1 MSTIKIK
8 RTSGSTTPTGLT
20 FGELAYVQGIKSI
33 YIGQTAGDPALRI
46 GAEVDTS
53 TALGTS
59 DNKIPSQNA
68 VKTYVDSV
76 VSGGASLVSALN
88 GITGSITLTGG
99 TGISVTSLNKVITVT
114 NTGVISVNGSTGA
127 ITNVAKTDT
136 ANTFTPLQTF
146 SAGIASTGA
155 TFTSSTGLITT
166 QKSSYVGSDS
176 AIVRVVGAD
185 ASQNPYNSDI
195 RANASATA
203 NTTHT
208 LPSTTGTLLNT
219 NSAYVS
225 GITGTANQITVSA
238 STGSV
243 TLSLPSTVTVPGSLN
258 VTTDLT
264 VTGNLTVNGTSTTV
278 NSNTMTVD
286 DPIIVLGTSGGV
298 PISASDGGKSR
309 GVAFTYYDDVNTIG
323 KTGFFGFRNPGQG
336 AVFGAY
342 ERVNILNDA
351 TQAGSTLAMIETYG
365 LSVRANQNV
374 NTLGNHVFSSL
385 STTNN
390 KQVIFEDHTGYVLI
404 PNTLGTSGYIIKSNG
419 GTSQPTWIDAA
430 AAGFTA
436 YAATQLATAR
446 SIGLT
451 GDVSG
456 SASFDGT
463 ANINIS
469 ATIAANSVALG
480 TDTTGDYVA
489 AVAVSGIGLSVAGS
503 GENATYTVTSGA
515 TSNNVVSQ
523 IVARDSSGNFSA
535 GTITAALTGNAST
548 ASTLQTA
555 RSIGLTGDVSGSASF
570 NGSAD
575 INITATIAANSVA
588 LGTDTTGNYV
598 ATLSTSSTGLTV
610 ANSGAESAAVTVN
623 FATITSGLNMGTFS
637 FASGE
642 FTNSSG
648 TISLGTV
655 DGGSY

>member
-53 TALGTS
+53 TSLGTS

-68 VKTYVDSV
+68 VKTYVDNNIAGGSV
-76 VSGGASLVSALN
+76 TSVY
-88 GITGSITLTGG
+88 GITGAVDISAG
-99 TGISVTSLNKVITVT
+99 TGISLGIAGKVITIT
-114 NTGVISVNGSTGA
+114 NTGVQS
-127 ITNVAKTDT
+127 
-136 ANTFTPLQTF
+136 L
-146 SAGIASTGA
+146 AG
-155 TFTSSTGLITT
+155 TS
-166 QKSSYVGSDS
+166 
-176 AIVRVVGAD
+176 
-185 ASQNPYNSDI
+185 
-195 RANASATA
+195 
-203 NTTHT
+203 
-208 LPSTTGTLLNT
+208 
-219 NSAYVS
+219 
-225 GITGTANQITVSA
+225 NQITVSGA
-238 STGSV
+238 TGAV

-309 GVAFTYYDDVNTIG
+309 GVAFTYYDDGNTIG

-351 TQAGSTLAMIETYG
+351 IQAGSTLAMIETYG

-374 NTLGNHVFSSL
+374 STLGNHVFSSL

-436 YAATQLATAR
+436 YAATQLATTR
-446 SIGLT
+446 TIQLS
-451 GDVSG
+451 GDVTGSG
-456 SASFDGT
+456 TFNGSGDL
-463 ANINIS
+463 NIS
-469 ATIAANSVALG
+469 TTIGSNSVALG

-489 AVAVSGIGLSVAGS
+489 AVAVSGLGLSVSGS
-503 GENATYTVTSGA
+503 GENATYTITSGA

-523 IVARDSSGNFSA
+523 VVARDASGNFSA
-535 GTITAALTGNAST
+535 GTITASLSGNAST

-555 RSIGLTGDVSGSASF
+555 RTISLGGDLSGSASF
-570 NGSAD
+570 NGSSD
-575 INITATIAANSVA
+575 ITITATIANNSVA

-598 ATLSTSSTGLTV
+598 ATLTTSSSGLLIN
-610 ANSGAESAAVTVN
+610 NSGTETAAVTVN
-623 FATITSGLNMGTFS
+623 LQKINTGIDFGTFA
-637 FASGE
+637 FTAGE
-642 FTNSSG
+642 FTNNGSG
-648 TISLGTV
+648 TVVLGVV

>member
-1 MSTIKIK
+1 
-8 RTSGSTTPTGLT
+8 
-20 FGELAYVQGIKSI
+20 
-33 YIGQTAGDPALRI
+33 
-46 GAEVDTS
+46 
-53 TALGTS
+53 
-59 DNKIPSQNA
+59 
-68 VKTYVDSV
+68 
-76 VSGGASLVSALN
+76 
-88 GITGSITLTGG
+88 
-99 TGISVTSLNKVITVT
+99 
-114 NTGVISVNGSTGA
+114 
-127 ITNVAKTDT
+127 
-136 ANTFTPLQTF
+136 
-146 SAGIASTGA
+146 
-155 TFTSSTGLITT
+155 
-166 QKSSYVGSDS
+166 
-176 AIVRVVGAD
+176 
-185 ASQNPYNSDI
+185 
-195 RANASATA
+195 
-203 NTTHT
+203 
-208 LPSTTGTLLNT
+208 
-219 NSAYVS
+219 
-225 GITGTANQITVSA
+225 
-238 STGSV
+238 
-243 TLSLPSTVTVPGSLN
+243 
-258 VTTDLT
+258 
-264 VTGNLTVNGTSTTV
+264 
-278 NSNTMTVD
+278 MTVD

-309 GVAFTYYDDVNTIG
+309 GVAFTYYDDGNTIG
-323 KTGFFGFRNPGQG
+323 KTGFFGFRIPGQG

-419 GTSQPTWIDAA
+419 GTSQPTWIDAS

-436 YAATQLATAR
+436 YAATRLTPGATIAL
-446 SIGLT
+446 S
-451 GDVSG
+451 GDVTATG
-456 SASFDGT
+456 VTFDGSG
-463 ANINIS
+463 NITLTT
-469 ATIAANSVALG
+469 TIAANSVALG

-523 IVARDSSGNFSA
+523 IVARDASGNFSA

>member
-76 VSGGASLVSALN
+76 VTGGASLVSALN

-155 TFTSSTGLITT
+155 TFTSTTGLITT

-176 AIVRVVGAD
+176 AIVRVVGTD
-185 ASQNPYNSDI
+185 ASQNAYNSDI

-225 GITGTANQITVSA
+225 GITGTANQITVSGA
-238 STGSV
+238 TGSV

-264 VTGNLTVNGTSTTV
+264 VTGNLTVNGTTTTV

-298 PISASDGGKSR
+298 PISASDGGKDR
-309 GVAFTYYDDVNTIG
+309 GIAFTYFSGVGI
-323 KTGFFGFRNPGQG
+323 TGFFG
-336 AVFGAY
+336 Y
-342 ERVNILNDA
+342 DA
-351 TQAGSTLAMIETYG
+351 S
-365 LSVRANQNV
+365 ANQFVALSNATITSDV
-374 NTLGNHVFSSL
+374 VTSVTDYLDIHGKDILVHDNQSDGNAYYGKLTTENNLTANRTYTLP
-385 STTNN
+385 
-390 KQVIFEDHTGYVLI
+390 DHTGVVLV
-404 PNTLGTSGYIIKSNG
+404 PTNLGTSNYILESTG
-419 GTSQPTWIDAA
+419 AGSQPTWIDAA

-570 NGSAD
+570 DGSAD

-637 FASGE
+637 FTSGE
-642 FTNSSG
+642 FINSSG
-648 TISLGTV
+648 TISIGTV